1 MPRHRFCDSVIEGH
15 VDPKDLPAQL
25 SLTLRVQRP
34 IQPLPRLS
42 PLTSTFE
49 IAFTAGK
56 PYSSQTLPFA
66 SKSAKVQSKEEAE
79 QWFACYHCLL
89 QSSLSAPCI
98 TEVGFC
104 NHFSNLLHSASAGH
118 RRSEAGQTRRPV
130 AGVTARHP

>member
-1 MPRHRFCDSVIEGH
+1 M
-15 VDPKDLPAQL
+15 DPKDLNAQL

-34 IQPLPRLS
+34 FQLLPRLS

-49 IAFTAGK
+49 TAFTAGI
-56 PYSSQTLPFA
+56 PCSSQTLPFA
-66 SKSAKVQSKEEAE
+66 FNSAMVQSKEEAE
-79 QWFACYHCLL
+79 LWFACYHCLL
-89 QSSLSAPCI
+89 HIFLCAPCI